1 MSMKAV
7 LREGIMGVVGDEE
20 KADLI
25 MGICE
30 SVTAMANAGR
40 MAPIME
46 ASDGKGDSY
55 ATLKDMAVWLLTE
68 SNALNVI
75 HWNVSSNNRHE
86 LLNEAY
92 DLCRDTGDQLAET
105 YIAITDKDIEVKEAP
120 KFPSTDKS
128 DDAVLAHLKNLQ
140 ARMQE
145 ASGKNPKFSE
155 GVKNI
160 FADFDEK
167 ITTIIYKWSRFQF

>member
-30 SVTAMANAGR
+30 SVTAMAAAGK
-40 MAPIME
+40 MSPIME

-55 ATLKDMAVWLLTE
+55 ATLKD
-68 SNALNVI
+68 
-75 HWNVSSNNRHE
+75 

-105 YIAITDKDIEVKEAP
+105 YIAITDRDIDVKTAP

-128 DDAVLAHLKNLQ
+128 DDAVLEHLRNLQ
-140 ARMQE
+140 ERMQE
-145 ASGKNPKFSE
+145 ASAKNPKFSE